1 MHEISEIYSTKNH
14 KIMHTTTV
22 NKTNVIDKFTQTI
35 ELSGAS
41 AREWKIGIASLE
53 RASLLNVKEEIF
65 YQKCPIDEAK
75 EILFHFIAQ
84 GVQTCN
90 MSKSNF
96 NGVYLYR

>member
-1 MHEISEIYSTKNH
+1 
-14 KIMHTTTV
+14 MHTATV
-22 NKTNVIDKFTQTI
+22 EKTSIIDKFTQTI

-41 AREWKIGIASLE
+41 AHEWKIGIASLE

-65 YQKCPIDEAK
+65 YQKCPINEAS

-96 NGVYLYR
+96 NGIYLYR

>member
-1 MHEISEIYSTKNH
+1 
-14 KIMHTTTV
+14 MHTATV
-22 NKTNVIDKFTQTI
+22 EKTSVIDKFTQII
-35 ELSGAS
+35 EISEAS
-41 AREWKIGIASLE
+41 AHEWKIGIASLE

-65 YQKCPIDEAK
+65 YQKCPMNEAG

-96 NGVYLYR
+96 NGIYIYR